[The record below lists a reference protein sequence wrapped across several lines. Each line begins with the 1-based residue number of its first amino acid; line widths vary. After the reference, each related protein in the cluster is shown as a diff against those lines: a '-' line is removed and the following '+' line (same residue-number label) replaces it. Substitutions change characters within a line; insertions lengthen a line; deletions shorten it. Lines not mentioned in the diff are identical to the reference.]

1 MMLNEGKAFN
11 FNLME
16 INMYVDIEDE
26 IRSEIKEYM
35 EDNLKYN
42 SLDYRKVIR
51 EAKDFEQLKHILST
65 MVDDLIT
72 GG

>member
-1 MMLNEGKAFN
+1 
-11 FNLME
+11 
-16 INMYVDIEDE
+16 MYIDIEDE

-35 EDNLKYN
+35 DDNLKYN

>member
-1 MMLNEGKAFN
+1 
-11 FNLME
+11 ME

-51 EAKDFEQLKHILST
+51 EAEDFEQLKQILST
-65 MVDDLIT
+65 MVDDLLR

>member
-1 MMLNEGKAFN
+1 
-11 FNLME
+11 ME

-65 MVDDLIT
+65 MIDDLIT